1 MNIYMYTVY
10 TYLSVDIYECTS
22 NVSIT
27 CRYRRY
33 VLSPFIYHVIF
44 VYAPPFF
51 AFAADCMCTR
61 THVWCTCKVKC
72 AIVMFLITIVQKGF
86 VFFPERRR
94 DAEACN
100 HRVFIVFFFSFF
112 FFGQFQLPWW
122 RLFIHTQ
129 QDAGGRIRWMKDN
142 PAYVQL
148 IPSHLQLRE
157 TFPGCFFHFFLSW
170 QEFEN
175 EVILRLCF
183 TFQCNV
189 LICETHRDT
198 KLKSLKHST

>member
-51 AFAADCMCTR
+51 AFAADYMCTR

-157 TFPGCFFHFFLSW
+157 TFTVFFSFLSFSTGVW
-170 QEFEN
+170 EWSDSPAVLHISVQCFD
-175 EVILRLCF
+175 LRNAPWHQ
-183 TFQCNV
+183 TQ
-189 LICETHRDT
+189 I
-198 KLKSLKHST
+198 S